1 MMEPPIRPAE
11 PGDSGARFAP
21 LGAGGGMGLELER
34 LRPLLRRSAGAILR
48 RTEDIEDAVQ
58 EASMKLLRYGARE
71 EIRIGSLEALARTTV
86 RRVAL
91 DQLSKRRPVSREA
104 LEPAAPERAE
114 ALEAAEVRGRL
125 RDAVERLPDSQRT
138 AFLMVFQ
145 EGLSHEDAAR
155 ELDVSAESLRA
166 RLYRARQQ
174 LRVWL
179 KDLAP

>member
-1 MMEPPIRPAE
+1 MEPPIRPA
-11 PGDSGARFAP
+11 DSGASGPRFASREA
-21 LGAGGGMGLELER
+21 AGSVRAELER

-48 RTEDIEDAVQ
+48 RSEDIEDAVQ
-58 EASMKLLRYGARE
+58 EASMKLLRFGARE
-71 EIRIGSLEALARTTV
+71 EIRVGSLEALARTTA

-91 DQLSKRRPVSREA
+91 DQLSKRRPVSRET
-104 LEPAAPERAE
+104 LDPAAPERAE

-138 AFLMVFQ
+138 AFLLVFQ

-155 ELDVSAESLRA
+155 ELDVSADSLRA